1 MSTIPLSVILCSKCL
16 SFVNFFKLVEHL
28 TTGLS
33 ILFFYVVIN
42 IVDKVETLLETSDQ
56 YFETLNTVELFLVH
70 ERLDLRLLRNCLTQE
85 RG

>member
-1 MSTIPLSVILCSKCL
+1 MSTIPLSVILCSKCF

-56 YFETLNTVELFLVH
+56 YFETISLLNTVELFLVH
-70 ERLDLRLLRNCLTQE
+70 ERLDLRLLRNCLT
-85 RG
+85 